1 MAENIEFKA
10 KIDDYRSVYQSVCQL
25 TKTTPTILMQEDI
38 FYRIRFGRLKLR
50 SICNKKY
57 ELIFYRRPDK
67 TGPKCSKYIRIR
79 LNNKSFVDSILA
91 KIFGR
96 LVVIKK
102 QRDLFLRN
110 NVRFHLDSVDGLGSF
125 LEIEYI
131 LSPSESYEIALDF
144 VNQLIYKLQ
153 IPKKALIDCSYA
165 ELMLSKFNQ

>member
-10 KIDDYRSVYQSVCQL
+10 KIEDYPSVYKSVCQL
-25 TKTTPTILMQEDI
+25 TKATPTILMQEDI
-38 FYRIRFGRLKLR
+38 FYKTRFGRLKLR
-50 SICNKKY
+50 SICNTEH

-67 TGPKCSKYIRIR
+67 AGPKCSKYIRIR
-79 LNNKSFVDSILA
+79 VNNQPFVDSILA
-91 KIFGR
+91 RIFGR

-110 NVRFHLDSVDGLGSF
+110 NVRFHLDSVDGLGAF

-144 VNQLIYKLQ
+144 VNKLIYKLQ
-153 IPKKALIDCSYA
+153 IPKKSLVDCSYA
-165 ELMLSKFNQ
+165 ELMLSKFAE